1 MGADNV
7 DIFKK
12 IIFSLP
18 DLKYQIAAMLL
29 LSPIY
34 TGIAY
39 VSFDLFTPVELELVM
54 IPIFALLVFL
64 MPFALA
70 GELFHRIIPGYPR
83 KWSFFLSLTNQLVIF
98 LYSLILSG
106 ADNVGNA
113 WSIIWLTLIT
123 ITLTN
128 ILVLTMSNGTRW
140 IKRIIPISFTQPL
153 TLLVVFHFFLGRS
166 LEIPAL
172 TYAFNFA
179 ALLVAVVFL
188 VVLLKLVDYLIG
200 SNTEVSAFELTSGL
214 LQDERESLDT
224 GYEARPDVQT
234 LQIENGEKATLA
246 APWVHPGPLGG
257 FGGGKLSDRMI
268 NYLNED
274 GKGFFLHVPCTHK
287 EDLADP
293 DDAEK
298 IKNAL
303 EEPKKTSRASE
314 MITKE
319 YDGFRFYGRRIGDK
333 KMVYLDADEIDD
345 YHTAVFMED
354 RDREDVLLIDL
365 HNHDIHEGPEKEV
378 QYGTVEAEKL
388 KNGFEDF
395 LEELDELEL
404 HEYSAGFEV
413 GRSEHPI
420 MATVEEVNGQKVLV
434 FGIDTNGV
442 TEDMR
447 ELREEYSKEY
457 DYSLLFS
464 TDTHSS
470 IYDLANMKHS
480 EVGKAR
486 EVIEKAGDNVSDA
499 SIGFTNTKTEALSLL
514 KLDYSGLV
522 FSINILIRLVVISL
536 AFLYLLL
543 ILWIF

>member
-39 VSFDLFTPVELELVM
+39 VSFDLFAPVPLEPVM
-54 IPIFALLVFL
+54 IPVFTVLVFL
-64 MPFALA
+64 FPFALA

-83 KWSFFLSLTNQLVIF
+83 KWSFFLSLTNQMVLF

-106 ADNVGNA
+106 ADDVGNA

-123 ITLTN
+123 ITLIN
-128 ILVLTMSNGTRW
+128 ILVLTMSNGTKW
-140 IKRIIPISFTQPL
+140 IKRIVPISFTQPV
-153 TLLVVFHFFLGRS
+153 TLLVIFHFLLGRS

-188 VVLLKLVDYLIG
+188 VTLLKLVDYLIG
-200 SNTEVSAFELTSGL
+200 SNTDVSAFELTSGL

-234 LQIENGEKATLA
+234 LQIDNGEEATLA

-268 NYLNED
+268 EHLNEN

-293 DDAEK
+293 KDAEK
-298 IKNAL
+298 IMDAV
-303 EEPKKTSRASE
+303 ERPEKTGEASE
-314 MITKE
+314 MIKKE
-319 YDGFRFYGRRIGDK
+319 YDGFRFYGRKIGDK

-354 RDREDVLLIDL
+354 QDREDVLLIDL

-378 QYGTVEAEKL
+378 QYGTTEAEKL

-395 LEELDELEL
+395 LNQLEDL
-404 HEYSAGFEV
+404 EFHDYSAGVEV
-413 GRSEHPI
+413 GQCEHPI
-420 MATVEEVNGQKVLV
+420 MAMVEEVNDQKVLI

-447 ELREEYSKEY
+447 DLRKKLAQEY
-457 DYSLLFS
+457 DYALLFS

-480 EVGKAR
+480 EVGKAE
-486 EVIEKAGDNVSDA
+486 EVIEKAEENVSEA
-499 SIGFTNTKTEALSLL
+499 SIGFTNQKADELSLL

-543 ILWIF
+543 VLWIF